1 MGSEMCIRDRCW
13 VCLGLVEVDLVCC
26 TVSDCVF
33 LPMPIQ
39 YSQLTAKDPF
49 HLVLLFFIFLS
60 SIIMPWFTVFFFEFK
75 YLASE
80 VSQYQSINWR
90 SWKAWI
96 WPRGLKRKCAEHLH
110 PINSEDA
117 AESRALL

>member
-1 MGSEMCIRDRCW
+1 MHIHSIAIVASTVR
-13 VCLGLVEVDLVCC
+13 LVEVDLVCC

-60 SIIMPWFTVFFFEFK
+60 SIIMTWFTVFFFEFK
-75 YLASE
+75 VGLSHQISALKVIVKWYLC
-80 VSQYQSINWR
+80 
-90 SWKAWI
+90 
-96 WPRGLKRKCAEHLH
+96 L
-110 PINSEDA
+110 
-117 AESRALL
+117 